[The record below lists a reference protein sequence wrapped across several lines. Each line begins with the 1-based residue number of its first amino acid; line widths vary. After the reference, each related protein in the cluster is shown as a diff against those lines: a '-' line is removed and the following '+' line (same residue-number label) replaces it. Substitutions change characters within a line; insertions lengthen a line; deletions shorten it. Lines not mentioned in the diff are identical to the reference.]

1 VAGLR
6 VGGRGRPPLHKR
18 SEVVHKLM
26 KCEWVQQNIVLFVY
40 DELPDD
46 ARFELEQHVH
56 RCAACAGEL
65 ESAKKFRSDFSRSP
79 IQDPSP
85 NFLAASRMKL
95 QEALEGAEQGAWWH
109 RYIFDPMTW
118 LHQIRFAPALAAA
131 IFIVG
136 FAGGIGATY
145 KMVKGGVTDVSSG
158 SVTTPVQSSLGASA
172 ASVGAIQSVAQQP
185 GSNLVTVKYD
195 AVSPQVRTGSLNDPN
210 IQQLLLYAARN
221 NFNPGVRMDSV
232 DLLTQQSNDTHVRE
246 ALMYALRYDSN
257 TGVRLKALD
266 GLGTS
271 VKDDVQV
278 RDAVLESL
286 MADTNPGVRI
296 EALRLLVPV
305 RADSSVRIVLQRL
318 AAKDENR
325 YIRSQAR
332 TLLSQLP
339 EMN

>member
-1 VAGLR
+1 
-6 VGGRGRPPLHKR
+6 
-18 SEVVHKLM
+18 M

-46 ARFELEQHVH
+46 ARFELEQHVA
-56 RCAACAGEL
+56 RCTGCAGEL
-65 ESAKKFRSDFSRSP
+65 ESAKKFRKDFSGIP
-79 IQDPSP
+79 VQDPSP

-95 QEALEGAEQGAWWH
+95 QEELETAEQGAWWH
-109 RYIFDPMTW
+109 RFIFDPIAW
-118 LHQIRFAPALAAA
+118 LQQIRFAPALALA

-145 KMVKGGVTDVSSG
+145 KMVKGGGAEVG
-158 SVTTPVQSSLGASA
+158 PGPATPGQASLGT
-172 ASVGAIQSVAQQP
+172 SVGAIQSVSQQP

-195 AVSPQVRTGSLNDPN
+195 AVSPQVQTGSLKDPN

-221 NFNPGVRMDSV
+221 NYNAGVRLYSV
-232 DLLTQQSNDTHVRE
+232 DLLTQQPNDTHVRE
-246 ALMYALRYDSN
+246 ALIYALRYDSN

-266 GLGTS
+266 GLGPY
-271 VKDDVQV
+271 VKGDVQV

-286 MADTNPGVRI
+286 MSDANPGIRV
-296 EALRLLVPV
+296 EALRLLEPV
-305 RADSSVRIVLQRL
+305 RCDSSVRIVLQRL

-339 EMN
+339 EID

>member
-1 VAGLR
+1 
-6 VGGRGRPPLHKR
+6 
-18 SEVVHKLM
+18 M

-46 ARFELEQHVH
+46 ARFELEQHVS
-56 RCAACAGEL
+56 RCRGCAAEL
-65 ESAKKFRSDFSRSP
+65 ESLKRLRTDFSKTSL
-79 IQDPSP
+79 QDPNPS
-85 NFLAASRMKL
+85 FLAASRMRL

-109 RYIFDPMTW
+109 RFIFDPVAW
-118 LHQIRFAPALAAA
+118 LQQVRFAPALAAA

-145 KMVKGGVTDVSSG
+145 KMVKGAGTDG
-158 SVTTPVQSSLGASA
+158 TTDQSPIPTR
-172 ASVGAIQSVAQQP
+172 ASVGAIQSVSQQP
-185 GSNLVTVKYD
+185 GSSQVTVKYD
-195 AVSPQVRTGSLNDPN
+195 SVTPQVRTGSLNDPN

-232 DLLTQQSNDTHVRE
+232 DLLTKQPNDTHVRE
-246 ALMYALRYDSN
+246 ALIYALRYDSN

-266 GLGTS
+266 GLGPY
-271 VKDDVQV
+271 VKGDVQV
-278 RDAVLESL
+278 RDSVLESL
-286 MADTNPGVRI
+286 MSDVNPGIRV
-296 EALRLLVPV
+296 EALRLLEPV
-305 RADSSVRIVLQRL
+305 RCDSSVRIVLQRL

-339 EMN
+339 EID